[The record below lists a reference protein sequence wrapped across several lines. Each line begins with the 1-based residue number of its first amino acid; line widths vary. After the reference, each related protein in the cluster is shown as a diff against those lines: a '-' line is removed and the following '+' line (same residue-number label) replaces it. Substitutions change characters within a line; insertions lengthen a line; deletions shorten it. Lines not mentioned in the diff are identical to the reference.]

1 MRQFLFISINSKNE
15 YILRI
20 VPADNMAQVINS
32 EVNKSE
38 YVIEITELTMR
49 C

>member
-1 MRQFLFISINSKNE
+1 MRQFLVISINSKDE

-38 YVIEITELTMR
+38 HVIEITELTTR

>member
-1 MRQFLFISINSKNE
+1 MRQFLVISINSKDE
-15 YILRI
+15 YILRV

-32 EVNKSE
+32 EINKSE

>member
-1 MRQFLFISINSKNE
+1 MRQFLVISINSKNE
-15 YILRI
+15 YVLRI
-20 VPADNMAQVINS
+20 VPADNMAQVING

-38 YVIEITELTMR
+38 YVIEITELTTR

>member
-1 MRQFLFISINSKNE
+1 MRQFLVISINSKDE
-15 YILRI
+15 YILRV
-20 VPADNMAQVINS
+20 VPADNIVQVINS

>member
-1 MRQFLFISINSKNE
+1 MRQFLVILINSKNE
-15 YILRI
+15 YVLRI

-38 YVIEITELTMR
+38 YVIEITELTTR

>member
-1 MRQFLFISINSKNE
+1 MRQFLVISINSKNE

-38 YVIEITELTMR
+38 YVIEITELITR

>member
-1 MRQFLFISINSKNE
+1 MRQFLVISINSKYE
-15 YILRI
+15 YILRV
-20 VPADNMAQVINS
+20 VPADNMVQVINS

>member
-1 MRQFLFISINSKNE
+1 MRQFLVISINSKNE

-20 VPADNMAQVINS
+20 IPADNMAQVINS

>member
-1 MRQFLFISINSKNE
+1 MKHFLVVSINSKDE
-15 YILRI
+15 YILRVI
-20 VPADNMAQVINS
+20 IADSMAQVINS

-38 YVIEITELTMR
+38 YVIEITELTTR

>member
-1 MRQFLFISINSKNE
+1 MRQFLVISIISKNE

-20 VPADNMAQVINS
+20 IPADNMAQVINS

>member
-1 MRQFLFISINSKNE
+1 MRQFLVISINSKNE

-20 VPADNMAQVINS
+20 IPVDNMAQVINS

>member
-1 MRQFLFISINSKNE
+1 MRQFLVILINSKDE
-15 YILRI
+15 YILRF
-20 VPADNMAQVINS
+20 VPADNMVQVINS

>member
-1 MRQFLFISINSKNE
+1 MRQFLVISINSKNE
-15 YILRI
+15 YVLRI

-38 YVIEITELTMR
+38 YVIEITELTKR

>member
-1 MRQFLFISINSKNE
+1 MRQFLVISINSKNE

-20 VPADNMAQVINS
+20 VLADNMAQVINS
-32 EVNKSE
+32 EINKSE
-38 YVIEITELTMR
+38 YVIEITELTTR

>member
-1 MRQFLFISINSKNE
+1 MRQFLVISINSKNE

>member
-1 MRQFLFISINSKNE
+1 MRQFLVISINSKDE
-15 YILRI
+15 YILRV
-20 VPADNMAQVINS
+20 VPADNMVQVINS

>member
-1 MRQFLFISINSKNE
+1 MRQFLVISINSKNE
-15 YILRI
+15 YILKI

-32 EVNKSE
+32 EINKSE
-38 YVIEITELTMR
+38 YVIEITELTTR

>member
-1 MRQFLFISINSKNE
+1 MRQFLVISINSKDE
-15 YILRI
+15 YILR
-20 VPADNMAQVINS
+20 VVSADNMVQVINS

>member
-1 MRQFLFISINSKNE
+1 MRQFLVISINSKDE
-15 YILRI
+15 YILRV

-38 YVIEITELTMR
+38 NVIEITELTTR